1 MLTAIKNIFRKG
13 NTITRKIGRKTR
25 KFIKRRDFITR
36 RRHHISRRH
45 RSSRHRSSRHR
56 SSRHR
61 SRRHHSSIR
70 HHRSR
75 RQHSRRQRGGAFPFT
90 EKDFGTYAYDE
101 YYEVEP
107 EIYDSQDEGYDVE
120 ESPPT
125 LEYNGNQYPIYTDI
139 DESDYYIMLND
150 DNGEAVMVKTSAVRR
165 VK

>member
-1 MLTAIKNIFRKG
+1 MLTVIKNIFRKG
-13 NTITRKIGRKTR
+13 NNITRKIGRKTR

-36 RRHHISRRH
+36 RRSRLSKIRHHSRKPYVGRRH
-45 RSSRHRSSRHR
+45 RHTRRCRHNR
-56 SSRHR
+56 
-61 SRRHHSSIR
+61 
-70 HHRSR
+70 
-75 RQHSRRQRGGAFPFT
+75 RRQRGGAFPST
-90 EKDFGTYAYDE
+90 EEDLGTYAYDE

-107 EIYDSQDEGYDVE
+107 EIYDSQDEGYDVD

-125 LEYNGNQYPIYTDI
+125 LEYNGNQYPIYTDL